1 MLLYKQ
7 IDLPENKE
15 IRNSLSNIYGFGYYK
30 AILVCSKIGICYPFL
45 FNNLNIYN
53 FNILC
58 CILDYFTYVETKIIR
73 FIQSRIFR
81 HIDLQTYRGCRFKFK
96 LPVRG
101 QRTRSNA
108 KTCKRLSFYKF

>member
-7 IDLPENKE
+7 VNLPENKE
-15 IRNSLSNIYGFGYYK
+15 IRNSLFNIYGFGYYK
-30 AILVCSKIGICYPFL
+30 AALTCSKIGLSYPF
-45 FNNLNIYN
+45 FISNLNIYN

-58 CILDYFTYVETKIIR
+58 CILDYLTFAETKIIR

-81 HIDLQTYRGCRFKFK
+81 HIDLKTYRGIKFKFK

-108 KTCKRLSFYKF
+108 KSCKRQVFYKV